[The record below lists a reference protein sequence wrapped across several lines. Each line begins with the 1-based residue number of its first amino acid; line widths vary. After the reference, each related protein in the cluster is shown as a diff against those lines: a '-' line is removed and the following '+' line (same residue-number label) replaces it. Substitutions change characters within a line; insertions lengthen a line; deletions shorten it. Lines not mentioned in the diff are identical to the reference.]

1 MIRAR
6 AVDLSFL
13 PVVNAA
19 LNSVAT
25 VLLVLG
31 RIWIRRGRVATHRRT
46 MLAAFTVSSL
56 FLVLYVAHK
65 AWRGFES
72 TPYNA
77 EGLAQVLYLAMLFSH
92 VTLAMTV
99 PVLAIRLIQLGLS
112 GRIERHRRLAVI
124 AWPIWLYVSVTG
136 VVIFLVLYVFNPAP
150 A

>member
-1 MIRAR
+1 M
-6 AVDLSFL
+6 DLSFL
-13 PVVNAA
+13 PAVNAA
-19 LNSVAT
+19 LNLVAT

-31 RIWIRRGRVATHRRT
+31 RIWIRRGRVATHRRA

-65 AWRGFES
+65 TWRGFES
-72 TPYNA
+72 TPYHG

-92 VTLAMTV
+92 VTLAMAV
-99 PVLAIRLIQLGLS
+99 PVLAIRLIQLGLG
-112 GRIERHRRLAVI
+112 GRIDRHRRLAVI

-136 VVIFLVLYVFNPAP
+136 VAIFLVLYVFNPAP